1 MTPST
6 SSRATQ
12 KPVVFLALAS
22 EGMGHATRAA
32 PLIESLRA
40 RGYDVE
46 VFCGGRVADYLRKR
60 TGKVNE
66 HFFIPLA
73 YTNNQLDIWKSFKD
87 AFARLPSCLGHA
99 WRMFWRMRNEKPVA
113 VISDFEF
120 MSAWIGWWS
129 RTPVV
134 ALDNMH
140 IITHADMPATTTKRE
155 EAEKKAIA
163 RAIWWNQPVVDKILI
178 THFWQTLSLK
188 PGVDADKVRFVP
200 CAARPEVLARK
211 SKLRT
216 DGPVLVYQTS
226 STNHDLP
233 GTLRTAAKDGN
244 LKFRVYGAGKVG
256 TDDANANVEYCA
268 FSEDGFLDDL
278 AACPFVVVNGGH
290 STMVEALALGKPVL
304 SEPIQKQYEQQAN
317 AVGLEAL
324 GVGKGVTKMTADAIV
339 DFSKRVPA
347 MREKVAELDG
357 IIDNEGLADAV
368 EECLR
373 ELNPARALPAR
384 PVHAGATV
392 TPLGVEE
399 DDYAMA
405 AE

>member
-1 MTPST
+1 MQT
-6 SSRATQ
+6 SSSS

-32 PLIESLRA
+32 PLIESLRQ

-87 AFARLPSCLGHA
+87 SFLRLPSCLGHA

-129 RTPVV
+129 RTPVI

-140 IITHADMPATTTKRE
+140 LITHGDMPPTTTKRE
-155 EAEKKAIA
+155 AAEKKAIA

-178 THFWQTLSLK
+178 THFWQSLGLK
-188 PGVDADKVRFVP
+188 QGVDGDKVRFVP
-200 CAARPEVLARK
+200 CAARPEVMARRH
-211 SKLRT
+211 RT
-216 DGPVLVYQTS
+216 RSDGPVLVYQTS

-233 GTLRTAAKDGN
+233 GTLRAAAKDGG
-244 LKFRVYGAGKVG
+244 LRFKVYGAGKVG
-256 TDDANANVEYCA
+256 RDVDNADVEYCA

-324 GVGKGVTKMTADAIV
+324 GVGQGVKKMTAEAIV
-339 DFSKRVPA
+339 SFSKKVPA
-347 MREKVAELDG
+347 MREQVAALDD
-357 IIDNEGLADAV
+357 IIDNEALADAV
-368 EECLR
+368 EDCLR
-373 ELNPARALPAR
+373 ELDPQRALPQR
-384 PVHAGATV
+384 LATV
-392 TPLGVEE
+392 TSLAEE
-399 DDYAMA
+399 ADSYAMA

>member
-1 MTPST
+1 MTSPS
-6 SSRATQ
+6 SPSRT

-32 PLIESLRA
+32 PLIERLRA

-73 YTNNQLDIWKSFKD
+73 YTNNQLDIWTSFKD

-99 WRMFWRMRNEKPVA
+99 WRLFWRMRDERPVA

-129 RTPVV
+129 RTPVI

-140 IITHADMPATTTKRE
+140 VITHAEMPATTTKQE

-178 THFWQTLSLK
+178 THFWQSLPLK
-188 PGVDADKVRFVP
+188 AGVDPNKVRFVP
-200 CAARPEVLARK
+200 CAARPEVLERRNK
-211 SKLRT
+211 TRT

-226 STNHDLP
+226 STNADLP
-233 GTLRTAAKDGN
+233 GTLRRAANDGN
-244 LKFRVYGAGKVG
+244 LKFRVYGAGRVG
-256 TDDANANVEYCA
+256 VDDESGGNVEYCA
-268 FSEDGFLDDL
+268 FSEQGFLDDL

-317 AVGLEAL
+317 AIGLEHL
-324 GVGKGVTKMTADAIV
+324 GVGKGVRKMTAEAIV
-339 DFSKRVPA
+339 EFSKRVPA
-347 MREKVAELDG
+347 MREKVQEMRG
-357 IIDNEGLADAV
+357 IIDNEALTDAV

-373 ELNPARALPAR
+373 ELNPQKALPKM
-384 PVHAGATV
+384 ATV
-392 TPLGVEE
+392 TSLPVD
-399 DDYAMA
+399 DDYALA